1 MDDINFGYVGIGLF
15 GAYLFYAYE
24 KPKELKVSVDMYPET
39 KSLFEKRE
47 DPFKRLNNI
56 DKGVN
61 KAKGRK

>member
-1 MDDINFGYVGIGLF
+1 MDDINFGYLGIGLF
-15 GAYLFYAYE
+15 GAYIFFLNE
-24 KPKELKVSVDMYPET
+24 KPKELKVTQDMFPT

-47 DPFKRLNNI
+47 DPYKRLNGI

>member
-15 GAYLFYAYE
+15 GAYIFFLNE
-24 KPKELKVSVDMYPET
+24 KPKELKVSVDMFPT

-47 DPFKRLNNI
+47 DPYKRLNGI

-61 KAKGRK
+61 KHINKKK